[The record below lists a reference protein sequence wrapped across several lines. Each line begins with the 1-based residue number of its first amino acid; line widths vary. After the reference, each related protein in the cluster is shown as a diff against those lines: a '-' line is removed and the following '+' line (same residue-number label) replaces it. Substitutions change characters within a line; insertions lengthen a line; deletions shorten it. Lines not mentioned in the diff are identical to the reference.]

1 MKSFSL
7 EPWNPGTLEPWRKRK
22 GEVEMSNQLKVIIS
36 RLMILM
42 CLIGVSGCSTPPK
55 KLDPSMSGP
64 QLIVNPECIRLGVV
78 KMRDTNIVFEGSG
91 FNPGDSVLITLTGP
105 NDTKVITAE
114 APIQKDGT
122 FKAIVPPLT
131 KIMEFLRADV
141 TFDEKFQNVVVISQ
155 PPVPKGV
162 YTAKVESMVSKQ
174 TADTKLTVKGKT
186 VIDSLKDWIGKLKGR
201 IQYKKAK

>member
-1 MKSFSL
+1 
-7 EPWNPGTLEPWRKRK
+7 
-22 GEVEMSNQLKVIIS
+22 
-36 RLMILM
+36 MI
-42 CLIGVSGCSTPPK
+42 SGCSTPPK
-55 KLDPSMSGP
+55 KLDPSISGP

-105 NDTKVITAE
+105 NDTKVIAAE

-122 FKAIVPPLT
+122 FKAVVPPLT

-155 PPVPKGV
+155 PPIPKGV

-186 VIDSLKDWIGKLKGR
+186 VIDSFKDWIGGLKGR
-201 IQYKKAK
+201 IQHKKEK

>member
-1 MKSFSL
+1 MV
-7 EPWNPGTLEPWRKRK
+7 TRK
-22 GEVEMSNQLKVIIS
+22 GFRFSRWIILS
-36 RLMILM
+36 
-42 CLIGVSGCSTPPK
+42 CLIILSGCSTPPK
-55 KLDPSMSGP
+55 KLDPSVSGP
-64 QLIVNPECIRLGVV
+64 QVIVNPECIRLGVV

-105 NDTKVITAE
+105 NDTKVIAAE

-122 FKAIVPPLT
+122 FKAVVPPLT

-155 PPVPKGV
+155 PPIPQGV

-201 IQYKKAK
+201 IQYKKKE